1 MLTDRDSPRC
11 LCKCNFPWADRQ
23 TDFTS
28 FFYQLESHS
37 FCPRFLCWNLSFSR
51 LTGSTVCKT
60 CRRWG
65 RYSLEGSSD
74 EVLASNTCLFH
85 LGLPS
90 RFWTMMSSYSS
101 HGVLF
106 PQSFWTG
113 SKIFVRLS
121 MGWMN
126 HNTHFCFCS
135 AQTVSQMTARLLKVR
150 PEIITVKN
158 CAGDWTYSCRFECRT
173 IHPGIRGEDSHLHS
187 WVLVPSP
194 MSLSSHC
201 SLNRRYGST
210 NGVLVWKGFTL
221 MPCSLSNTN
230 TSVFQ
235 EKQKPLKTEF
245 IHLLEYSLK
254 ISSRRRISAKHK
266 FLYQIQTYQ
275 FIILCRCN
283 DQKSYFIVVFL
294 IKLHFDSCK
303 INSTEMKHFQ
313 GYCFDCAGLKC
324 FFC

>member
-1 MLTDRDSPRC
+1 MHEGFGSSTAKLSSLVTQEEIMVRVKLLRSPVIQCVAMEKSDHLSQKITKQSRRWLTGTAQDACVSAI
-11 LCKCNFPWADRQ
+11 FPELTVNLISLR
-23 TDFTS
+23 F
-28 FFYQLESHS
+28 FFYQLESRS
-37 FCPRFLCWNLSFSR
+37 FCPSFLCWNLSFSR
-51 LTGSTVCKT
+51 LTGSAVCKP

-65 RYSLEGSSD
+65 RHSLEGSSD

-101 HGVLF
+101 HGFLF
-106 PQSFWTG
+106 PQSSWTG
-113 SKIFVRLS
+113 SKIFVRLN

-126 HNTHFCFCS
+126 HNTHFSFCS
-135 AQTVSQMTARLLKVR
+135 TQAVSQMTARLLKVR

-173 IHPGIRGEDSHLHS
+173 IHAGIRGKASHLHP

-201 SLNRRYGST
+201 SLNRRYRST

-235 EKQKPLKTEF
+235 E
-245 IHLLEYSLK
+245 
-254 ISSRRRISAKHK
+254 
-266 FLYQIQTYQ
+266 
-275 FIILCRCN
+275 
-283 DQKSYFIVVFL
+283 
-294 IKLHFDSCK
+294 
-303 INSTEMKHFQ
+303 
-313 GYCFDCAGLKC
+313 
-324 FFC
+324 